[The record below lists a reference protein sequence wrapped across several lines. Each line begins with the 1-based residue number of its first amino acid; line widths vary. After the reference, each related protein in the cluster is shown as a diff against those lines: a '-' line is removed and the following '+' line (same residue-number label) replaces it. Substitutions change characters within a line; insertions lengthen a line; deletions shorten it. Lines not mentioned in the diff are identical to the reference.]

1 MEVNSMA
8 CKKNENA
15 KYEVVYKR
23 GTLGLETE
31 DVRIF
36 RDGDEFLQWLVF
48 QVEELEP
55 VLIVSAREIKKEV
68 PE

>member
-1 MEVNSMA
+1 MA
-8 CKKNENA
+8 CKKNENV

-31 DVRIF
+31 DMRIF

-55 VLIVSAREIKKEV
+55 VLIVSAREIKKEAS
-68 PE
+68 E